1 MTAIFTAL
9 VLGFLHAIELD
20 HMVAVTAFVSRRPAL
35 LTAAGFGARWGL
47 GHSLAVLVLGGIA
60 LAADVRIP
68 AGTEAAFEALV
79 GAALIV
85 VGLWSLRATRNLHLH
100 APAEH
105 GDHAHLHLHPKAVPG
120 HGHPHGPRA
129 KHPAHHHPRGIGAVG
144 LIHGLAGTS
153 AAVALV
159 PVTMAT
165 GFLPGLLYLGTF
177 GLGVT
182 LGMSLFALVATLA
195 MRHAAARS
203 IAIGRRIGM
212 GAGWASVLVGGL
224 WLIGAV
230 AKQSAP

>member
-1 MTAIFTAL
+1 MTAILTAL

-47 GHSLAVLVLGGIA
+47 GHSVAVLVLGGIA
-60 LAADVRIP
+60 LAAGVRIP

-79 GAALIV
+79 GIALIV
-85 VGLWSLRATRNLHLH
+85 VGFWSLRATRNLHLH
-100 APAEH
+100 APPEH
-105 GDHAHLHLHPKAVPG
+105 GDHAHLHLHSRPLPG
-120 HGHPHGPRA
+120 HEHPHGA
-129 KHPAHHHPRGIGAVG
+129 HANHPPHHHPKGIGAVG

-159 PVTMAT
+159 PVTMTT
-165 GFLPGLLYLGTF
+165 GLVPGLVYLGTF

-182 LGMSLFALVATLA
+182 LGMSLFALVAAMA
-195 MRHAAARS
+195 MRRAAERS

-212 GAGWASVLVGGL
+212 GAGGLSMLVGGV
-224 WLIGAV
+224 WLI
-230 AKQSAP
+230 SALSR